1 MSKTKFN
8 SQKNRQT
15 NDATNYELEWA
26 QLRRMPRFA
35 PNDVHAAQ
43 PAPRLLVVPSAS
55 LAEEEHAAEMH
66 TLVVNQRARDSELNQ
81 QRLRF
86 AHNWRDGP
94 VVVRNRIRTLLTQT
108 LQAHRDRERLLG
120 YRFALDR
127 TWSEVLRTVRSW
139 DAPHDLQETM
149 GEEDTNG

>member
-1 MSKTKFN
+1 MGFN

-15 NDATNYELEWA
+15 NDEANYGFEWA
-26 QLRRMPRFA
+26 QLPRMPRFA
-35 PNDVHAAQ
+35 LDDVHAAQ

-55 LAEEEHAAEMH
+55 LAEEEHVAEMH

-108 LQAHRDRERLLG
+108 LQAHRDCECLLG
-120 YRFALDR
+120 YRFELDR
-127 TWSEVLRTVRSW
+127 TWSEVLQTVRSW

-149 GEEDTNG
+149 GKGATNR